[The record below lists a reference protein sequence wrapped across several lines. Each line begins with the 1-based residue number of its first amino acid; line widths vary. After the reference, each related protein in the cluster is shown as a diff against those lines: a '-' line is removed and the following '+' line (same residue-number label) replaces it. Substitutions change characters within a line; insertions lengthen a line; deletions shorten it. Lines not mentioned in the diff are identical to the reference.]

1 MFHRI
6 MMDTFCSLPTEV
18 QQLKLP
24 DSWHFSWW
32 GGHGEK
38 PDIRK
43 ELPLTDGTKT
53 QTGGAKR
60 PSTFKRM
67 LVMFVLLVV
76 LIAVIAFGF
85 YRHIQALIASAPKPT
100 PVTVSTIVANPTDWQ
115 PVIASVGSLAAVH
128 GVDVAT
134 QVSGIVQEIKIHSGS
149 SVKAND
155 ELVQL
160 NVDPDKAQL
169 TSLEAAVEFSAK
181 TLSRDTDLLGKNT
194 TSQATVDA
202 DAADLKGRKALF
214 AQQEALIAQ
223 KTIKA
228 PFDGD
233 LGIVQVNLGQ
243 YLSPG
248 AVIVTLQDLSEMN
261 ADFLVPQ
268 DKIGSLSAGLPVNVT
283 VNGIPGKVFPG
294 KISAVTPKIDAS
306 TRNVTVRATVANPD
320 KQLVPGMFVK
330 VSVTVGEPKPLLTL
344 PLTAITYNS
353 YGATAFVV
361 TPGTDDK
368 SKTVKQVF
376 VTTGQTRGD
385 QVAVLTGL
393 EAGQEVVTSGQL
405 KLRSGASVVVDNS
418 VQPPNDATPTPQEK

>member
-1 MFHRI
+1 M
-6 MMDTFCSLPTEV
+6 
-18 QQLKLP
+18 
-24 DSWHFSWW
+24 
-32 GGHGEK
+32 
-38 PDIRK
+38 
-43 ELPLTDGTKT
+43 KT
-53 QTGGAKR
+53 QTGGTKR
-60 PSTFKRM
+60 PPSTLKRLLVLFVM
-67 LVMFVLLVV
+67 LVL
-76 LIAVIAFGF
+76 LIALIGFGF

-100 PVTVSTIVANPTDWQ
+100 PVTVSTIVANSTDWQ
-115 PVIASVGSLAAVH
+115 PAIASVGSLSAVH

-134 QVSGIVQEIKIHSGS
+134 QVSGIVQEIKVHSGS
-149 SVKAND
+149 TVQAND

-160 NVDPDKAQL
+160 NIEPDKAQL
-169 TSLEAAVEFSAK
+169 ASLEAAVELSEK
-181 TLSRDTDLLGKNT
+181 TLSRDTDLLAKNT
-194 TSQATVDA
+194 TSQAVVDA
-202 DAADLKGRKALF
+202 DAADLKSRKALYE
-214 AQQEALIAQ
+214 QQEALIAQ

-228 PFDGD
+228 PFAGD

-268 DKIGSLSAGLPVNVT
+268 DKIGSLSVGLPVNIT
-283 VNGIPGKVFPG
+283 TNGLPGKVFTG
-294 KISAVTPKIDAS
+294 KISAVAPKIDSS
-306 TRNVTVRATVANPD
+306 TRNVTVRATLANPD

-330 VSVTVGEPKPLLTL
+330 VSVEVGEPKQLLTL

-385 QVAVLTGL
+385 QVAVVSGL

-405 KLRSGASVVVDNS
+405 KLKSGASIVVDNT
-418 VQPPNDATPTPQEK
+418 VQPPNDVAPTPQEK